1 VPDAFSV
8 FQVSVKGER
17 QARPLPPP
25 RVETITGFITPVSWR
40 EPAQAAAARSE
51 AEAASKPTAE
61 QRNIARFV
69 ASKYR
74 LTVGEVQ
81 RFVEHAYQAARE
93 FRLDPFLVLAVVS
106 VESSFNPNARSPKG
120 AQGLMQV
127 LTRVHTDKFAP
138 FGGPTA
144 AFDPMANLIVGS
156 RILKEYIVREGSVQ
170 AALKSYVGAAT
181 LAHDYGYGNK
191 VLHERA
197 QIAAAAEGASSTDTA
212 PVEPT
217 RTGKLADTDAPD
229 TVAKVSPPD
238 APPSAAELERSRLEA
253 ERSARAELKAAQ
265 IDAAMAET
273 ARAEAAFVKAAE
285 IREASAHAAR
295 SGEVPGGL
303 AGAVSVEGGAAR
315 AEDQRGA
322 AQVGAPEADAPA
334 AAIARAEV
342 IQAGTAPDGTGQSG
356 RVQPDTAQPGTAQLR
371 TAPAGTPDAAASSV
385 ASAAAHPDRQV
396 IGNQAIADASGL

>member
-1 VPDAFSV
+1 MLNRRQFEKVFGLSPRLLGTARVGLPMIVALALITVAGPGLQGSESQDASGSEALAVLSPDIVQSDSFAV

-17 QARPLPPP
+17 AARPLPLP
-25 RVETITGFITPVSWR
+25 RVETIDGFATPVSWR
-40 EPAQAAAARSE
+40 EPAQP

-74 LTVGEVQ
+74 LTVGDVQ
-81 RFVEHAYQAARE
+81 RFVDHAYQAARE

-181 LAHDYGYGNK
+181 LAHDYGYGKK
-191 VLHERA
+191 VLLERA
-197 QIAAAAEGASSTDTA
+197 QIAAAAEGDSSTAAA
-212 PVEPT
+212 P
-217 RTGKLADTDAPD
+217 ADPAQSPTDAGTD
-229 TVAKVSPPD
+229 AKDAVAKVSPPD
-238 APPSAAELERSRLEA
+238 APPSAAEVERSRLEA

-273 ARAEAAFVKAAE
+273 AVAEAALVKAAE
-285 IREASAHAAR
+285 VRDARAQADRAA
-295 SGEVPGGL
+295 EVPARA
-303 AGAVSVEGGAAR
+303 AGADSIQAGAAR
-315 AEDQRGA
+315 ADAEQTSA
-322 AQVGAPEADAPA
+322 AQ
-334 AAIARAEV
+334 ARTH
-342 IQAGTAPDGTGQSG
+342 QASE
-356 RVQPDTAQPGTAQLR
+356 PG
-371 TAPAGTPDAAASSV
+371 
-385 ASAAAHPDRQV
+385 
-396 IGNQAIADASGL
+396 